1 MQDARIASGHP
12 FYFLLAL
19 STPFF
24 AEITKQSMIGAP
36 SLAKH
41 PTYILSLKSIFRL
54 GGAEYGGVPRAIMGD
69 HARRRKALASIQTGL
84 FGLLLLPSGC
94 TE

>member
-1 MQDARIASGHP
+1 
-12 FYFLLAL
+12 
-19 STPFF
+19 
-24 AEITKQSMIGAP
+24 MIGAP

-41 PTYILSLKSIFRL
+41 LSYILSLKSIFRL
-54 GGAEYGGVPRAIMGD
+54 GGTEYEGVPRAIMGD
-69 HARRRKALASIQTGL
+69 HARCRKALASIQTGL